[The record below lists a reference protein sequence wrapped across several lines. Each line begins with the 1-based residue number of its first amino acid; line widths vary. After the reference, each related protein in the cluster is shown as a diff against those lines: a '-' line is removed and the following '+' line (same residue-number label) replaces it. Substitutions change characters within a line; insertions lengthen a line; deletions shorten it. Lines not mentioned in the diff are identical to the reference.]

1 MQLNDELWCEVLEW
15 LHNFWGRVKRMRR
28 FLTWRY
34 LAAFALVLV
43 AVSWGLHRVHRILA
57 PHGPAVIVDLA
68 ERKSVP
74 YTQDFVA
81 NTVALSIVDI
91 RARVE
96 GFLTQK
102 AFEEGADV
110 NEGALIFEIDEAPFK
125 AKLDQ
130 AQAQLAQDEAAL
142 AFANE
147 QVRRYA
153 PLADK
158 DYVSR
163 EDYDNYRTK
172 ADEAKAAVEADRAAV
187 EQANLNLGYCKMYSP
202 ISGRVGRMLV
212 NVGNLVGA
220 GGQDTKLAVI
230 VQLDPMYVY
239 FAPSSR
245 DAAAII
251 DKREKGKVEVE
262 VLMPDGKPFEHKGVI
277 DFVDNTVDQKTSTVS
292 MRAVVPNPEKTLLP
306 GLYLQARVE
315 LGVHPDAVLVPE
327 QAIAEDQ
334 QGDYVMIVKD
344 DNTVEQRHIT
354 AGDRIEGARI
364 VDKGIDG
371 GESVIIS
378 GLQLVRPGSQVIPRL
393 AKREPGLRDLM
404 LKAVLMPPPTKQH

>member
-1 MQLNDELWCEVLEW
+1 MQLNDELWCSMTEW
-15 LHNFWGRVKRMRR
+15 LRR
-28 FLTWRY
+28 FWVHVKSKRHLLTWRY
-34 LAAFALVLV
+34 LAALALVLV
-43 AVSWGLHRVHRILA
+43 LVSWGLHRVHRLFV
-57 PHGPAVIVDLA
+57 PHGPTVIVELA

-81 NTVALSIVDI
+81 NTVAVSLVDI

-110 NEGALIFEIDEAPFK
+110 DEGALIFEIDEAPFK

-147 QVRRYA
+147 QVKRYA
-153 PLADK
+153 PLASK

-172 ADEAKAAVEADRAAV
+172 ADEARAAVEADRAAV
-187 EQANLNLGYCKMYSP
+187 EQASLNLGYCKMYSP
-202 ISGRVGRMLV
+202 ISGRIGRMLV

-220 GGQDTKLAVI
+220 GQDTQLATI
-230 VQLDPMYVY
+230 VQLDPMYLY

-251 DKREKGKVEVE
+251 ERLAQGKIEVE
-262 VLMPDGKPFEHKGVI
+262 VIMPDGKPFAHKGPI
-277 DFVDNTVDQKTSTVS
+277 DFVNNTVDQKTSTVS
-292 MRAVVPNPEKTLLP
+292 MRAVIPNPEKTLLP
-306 GLYLQARVE
+306 GLYLQARVD
-315 LGVHPDAVLVPE
+315 LGEHPDAVLVPE

-334 QGDYVMIVKD
+334 QGSYVMIVKS
-344 DNTVEQRHIT
+344 DNTVEQRHVT

-371 GESVIIS
+371 GELVIVS
-378 GLQLVRPGSQVIPRL
+378 GLQLVRPGSQVTPRL
-393 AKREPGLRDLM
+393 STREPGMRDLM
-404 LKAVLMPPPTKQH
+404 LKAVLMPPKK